1 MDKMKKNDSERR
13 KIYNSDKTSIQVYKS
28 THEKVKI
35 YCKLHNLKIK
45 NFIDEILLESVK
57 N

>member
-35 YCKLHNLKIK
+35 YCKLNNLKIK